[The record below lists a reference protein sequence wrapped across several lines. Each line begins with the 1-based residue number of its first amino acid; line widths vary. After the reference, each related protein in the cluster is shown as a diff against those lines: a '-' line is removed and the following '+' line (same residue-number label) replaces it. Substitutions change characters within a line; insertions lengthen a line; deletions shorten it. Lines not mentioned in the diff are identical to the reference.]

1 MALIHWGVKTSSTIL
16 DWTKSPFRP
25 RLNPL
30 EAAQRTV
37 SWLLMVTYSNMIIF
51 LYFYQSSSVWGVQ
64 TRTQEHTV
72 ATVSGSLNSFYSCDP
87 PYCSRWEQLSTV
99 HTDCR
104 RVQICNFNV
113 QCVFCS
119 VATITWLQKNNQL
132 IVYFSEQTCQSF
144 CFTSYHYK
152 LNIFEFGVSVAQ
164 RWINWQR
171 E

>member
-25 RLNPL
+25 RLNPP

-72 ATVSGSLNSFYSCDP
+72 ATVSGSLNTLNVFTAVILRTAAGVSSCEP
-87 PYCSRWEQLSTV
+87 FTLIVAGFKSVISM
-99 HTDCR
+99 
-104 RVQICNFNV
+104 FS
-113 QCVFCS
+113 VFCS

-164 RWINWQR
+164 RWIN
-171 E
+171 

>member
-87 PYCSRWEQLSTV
+87 PYCSRCEQLWTV

-113 QCVFCS
+113 QCV
-119 VATITWLQKNNQL
+119 LQCCNDYLTTKKLSINSL
-132 IVYFSEQTCQSF
+132 LLRADVPIVLLHFIS
-144 CFTSYHYK
+144 
-152 LNIFEFGVSVAQ
+152 L
-164 RWINWQR
+164 
-171 E
+171 